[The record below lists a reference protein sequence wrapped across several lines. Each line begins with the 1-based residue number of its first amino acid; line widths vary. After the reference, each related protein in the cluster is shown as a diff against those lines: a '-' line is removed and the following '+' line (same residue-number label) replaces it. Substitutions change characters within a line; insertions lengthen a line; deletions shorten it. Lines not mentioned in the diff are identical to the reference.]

1 MDFIRLIV
9 PNYHNSSMITLRSVA
24 GIIQNYPRYELGCGK
39 IK

>member
-9 PNYHNSSMITLRSVA
+9 PNCQNGSMITLWSVA
-24 GIIQNYPRYELGCGK
+24 GIIQNYPRYKLGCGK